1 LNPDFLDM
9 LSALNAAGAE
19 YPLVGA
25 YAMAAH
31 GHPRAT
37 ADIDFWVRPSP
48 DNAARVMQA
57 LKHFRA
63 PLVGL
68 KEADLATDN
77 LIFQIG
83 LPPRRIDIITGID
96 GVRFE
101 EAWPAKVITH
111 FSSEPCYIISRE
123 HLLQNKRACARVK
136 DGWDV
141 QLLERLPQTHP
152 PDAKQSW
159 EEGSSET

>member
-19 YPLVGA
+19 YLLVGA

-37 ADIDFWVRPSP
+37 ADIDFWVRASP
-48 DNAARVMQA
+48 DNAAKVMQA
-57 LKHFRA
+57 LRHFRA
-63 PLVGL
+63 PLKGL
-68 KEADLATDN
+68 QESDLATDD

-83 LPPRRIDIITGID
+83 VPPRRIDIITGVD
-96 GVRFE
+96 GVSLA
-101 EAWPAKVITH
+101 EAWPAKVVTR
-111 FSSEPCYIISRE
+111 FNSEPRYVISRE

-141 QLLERLPQTHP
+141 KLLEQPPRLDP
-152 PDAKQSW
+152 PEFNQSW
-159 EEGSSET
+159 DEPSSEA

>member
-1 LNPDFLDM
+1 M

-19 YPLVGA
+19 YLLVGA

-57 LKHFRA
+57 LRSFRA
-63 PLVGL
+63 PLMGL
-68 KEADLATDN
+68 KETDLATED

-83 LPPRRIDIITGID
+83 IPPNRIDIITGID
-96 GVRFE
+96 GVSFE
-101 EAWPAKVITH
+101 EAWPAKIVTA
-111 FSSEPCYIISRE
+111 FNSEPCYVISRD

-141 QLLERLPQTHP
+141 RLLERPPQFDP
-152 PDAKQSW
+152 PKSNPSW
-159 EEGSSET
+159 DDGPANA

>member
-1 LNPDFLDM
+1 MNPDFLDM
-9 LSALNAAGAE
+9 LSVLNAAGAE
-19 YPLVGA
+19 YLMVGA

-48 DNAARVMQA
+48 ENAARVMQA
-57 LKHFRA
+57 LRNFHA
-63 PLVGL
+63 PLQGL
-68 KEADLATDN
+68 TEADLASED

-83 LPPRRIDIITGID
+83 VPPRRIDIITGID
-96 GVRFE
+96 GVGFE

-111 FSSEPCYIISRE
+111 FSSEPCYVISRE
-123 HLLQNKRACARVK
+123 HLLQNKRACARDK

-141 QLLERLPQTHP
+141 KLLERPPQSDP
-152 PDAKQSW
+152 PKQSTRW
-159 EEGSSET
+159 NKLDS